1 MGFESNLGAKGEE
14 LSKQIAL
21 AMKEIGV
28 VGKASCQANCKVRT
42 GNLRRSHT
50 FKVNGNSVTIGVT
63 KLAPYGVYVEFKPP
77 TRGGRPWFR
86 RTLQAENKNFQ
97 TILKAKLGKIND

>member
-1 MGFESNLGAKGEE
+1 MSFESKFGIKGEE
-14 LSKQIAL
+14 MNNLIAE
-21 AMKEIGV
+21 AMKEIGII
-28 VGKASCQANCKVRT
+28 GKASCQANCKVRT

-50 FKVNGNSVTIGVT
+50 FKVKGDSVTIGVT

-86 RTLQAENKNFQ
+86 RTLQAESNTFKSILNKR
-97 TILKAKLGKIND
+97 LGKLNG